1 MISEGFFSNPQTTIK
16 EAFTSGN
23 HSSSTSN
30 YGSYVQQT
38 QHITNLNAKHDEID
52 EKIQEYDTLK
62 NSLESN
68 TTDYADFSGGYLHY
82 RDNPS
87 TVKDAVKE
95 DIHMMILQQNNAYI
109 IGMITVITVMITT
122 YLVTKK

>member
-16 EAFTSGN
+16 EAFDSGS
-23 HSSSTSN
+23 HSTGTSN

-38 QHITNLNAKHDEID
+38 QHIINLNTKHDEID

-68 TTDYADFSGGYLHY
+68 TNHYADFSGSYLHY
-82 RDNPS
+82 RDHPS

>member
-16 EAFTSGN
+16 EAFDSGS
-23 HSSSTSN
+23 HSSTSD
-30 YGSYVQQT
+30 YGSFVQQT
-38 QHITNLNAKHDEID
+38 QQIINLNTKHDEIED
-52 EKIQEYDTLK
+52 KVATYDTLK
-62 NSLESN
+62 TSVESN
-68 TTDYADFSGGYLHY
+68 TSDYADISGSYLHY
-82 RDNPS
+82 RDHPS
-87 TVKDAVKE
+87 NVKDAVKE

>member
-16 EAFTSGN
+16 EAFDSGN
-23 HSSSTSN
+23 HSTTTD
-30 YGSYVQQT
+30 YGSFVQQT
-38 QHITNLNAKHDEID
+38 QQIINLNTKHDEIED
-52 EKIQEYDTLK
+52 KVATYDVLK
-62 NSLESN
+62 SSVESN
-68 TTDYADFSGGYLHY
+68 TSDYADFSGNYLHY
-82 RDNPS
+82 RDHPS
-87 TVKDAVKE
+87 NVKDAVKE

>member
-1 MISEGFFSNPQTTIK
+1 MISEGFFSNPQTPIK

-23 HSSSTSN
+23 HSTTTD
-30 YGSYVQQT
+30 YGSFVQQT
-38 QHITNLNAKHDEID
+38 QQIINLNTKHDDIED
-52 EKIQEYDTLK
+52 KVATYDALK
-62 NSLESN
+62 SSVETN
-68 TTDYADFSGGYLHY
+68 TSDYADFSGNYLHY
-82 RDNPS
+82 RDHPS
-87 TVKDAVKE
+87 NVKDAVKE